1 MTTFYTQRRS
11 IAGYYF
17 VVPRALEDEI
27 TRYVRNTS
35 VICCHTYWD
44 DPETITVVFWE
55 PDDAA
60 GFIRLFRQ
68 AILHTYTVGAAA
80 EVPVE
85 A

>member
-1 MTTFYTQRRS
+1 MTTFDAQHHS

-17 VVPRALEDEI
+17 VLPRALEDE
-27 TRYVRNTS
+27 TMRYAQNTS
-35 VICCHTYWD
+35 VLCCHFYWD

-55 PDDAA
+55 PEDAA
-60 GFIRLFRQ
+60 GFIRLFKQ
-68 AILHTYTVGAAA
+68 TIIHTYSVGMAV